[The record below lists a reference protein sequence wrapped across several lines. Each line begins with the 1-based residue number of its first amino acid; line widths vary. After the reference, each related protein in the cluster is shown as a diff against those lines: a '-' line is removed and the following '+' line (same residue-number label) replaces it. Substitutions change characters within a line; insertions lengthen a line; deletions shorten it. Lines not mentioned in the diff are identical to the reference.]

1 MSANRIM
8 EIEITPEQERI
19 LGQVAA
25 RHGLPPVA
33 FVRFLLFEVYANSRL
48 AELLSRVHGEPPTG
62 PSPAATPPHD
72 REHDGEMEP

>member
-19 LGQVAA
+19 LEQVAA
-25 RHGLPPVA
+25 GHGLSPAA

-48 AELLSRVHGEPPTG
+48 AELLGRVRVEGSAGSVPVAPG
-62 PSPAATPPHD
+62 AYR
-72 REHDGEMEP
+72 REHGWGAER